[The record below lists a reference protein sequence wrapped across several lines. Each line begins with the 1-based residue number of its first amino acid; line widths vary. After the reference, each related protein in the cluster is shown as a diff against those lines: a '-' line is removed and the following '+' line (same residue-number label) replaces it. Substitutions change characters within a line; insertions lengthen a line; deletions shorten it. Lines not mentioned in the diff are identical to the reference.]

1 MEYSSPSSAHFLF
14 TLLRELLVDLF
25 AISFIP
31 FAFEDV
37 SSTVRE
43 RRTGCVFV
51 RLVFVILFCMK
62 QAIVDY
68 HNHLIPK
75 MVKFT
80 IKNASEEEASFGLMI
95 YRKKDAKETDPT
107 TDQYI
112 VFATNMKYSDAK
124 KIYRKIPLEYKKRWG
139 IETGFRVQNTIKAM
153 TTSQNYTI
161 RIIYRMLSVI
171 IYNLWQLAN
180 ILLAAELMVKLKDPL
195 IKLTHLARIF
205 RLEIETPPWQPQ

>member
-1 MEYSSPSSAHFLF
+1 MNMLDRLKVKFLMP
-14 TLLRELLVDLF
+14 
-25 AISFIP
+25 AIKN
-31 FAFEDV
+31 DRV
-37 SSTVRE
+37 
-43 RRTGCVFV
+43 
-51 RLVFVILFCMK
+51 K

-68 HNHLIPK
+68 HNQLIPK

-124 KIYRKIPLEYKKRWG
+124 KLYRKIPLEYKKRWG

-161 RIIYRMLSVI
+161 RIIYRMLSMI
-171 IYNLWQLAN
+171 IYGS
-180 ILLAAELMVKLKDPL
+180 LL
-195 IKLTHLARIF
+195 TF
-205 RLEIETPPWQPQ
+205 FSRLNSW

>member
-1 MEYSSPSSAHFLF
+1 MNMLDRLKVKFLMP
-14 TLLRELLVDLF
+14 
-25 AISFIP
+25 AIKN
-31 FAFEDV
+31 DRV
-37 SSTVRE
+37 
-43 RRTGCVFV
+43 
-51 RLVFVILFCMK
+51 K

-124 KIYRKIPLEYKKRWG
+124 KLYRKIPLEYKKRWG

-161 RIIYRMLSVI
+161 RIIYRMLSMI

-205 RLEIETPPWQPQ
+205 RLEVETPPWQPQ